1 MSAIL
6 DFGLGLLGSGFDY
19 LFGSAQQKRQ
29 NEFNAEQAKLN
40 RDFQTSEREASQQW
54 NLEQWQREN
63 EYNSPVQQM
72 ARMKEAGINPNVAIG
87 QLANN
92 GSGSVRTSPQSGAS
106 ASSVGMFSSGFGQ
119 AFQRYNE
126 TRLINSQIDKTNAE
140 TQGLGIDNSN
150 KQRRYDDAHEESVKQ
165 RDNLD
170 KLSRK
175 YGLEADLTD
184 ISLSM
189 TKQEL
194 QFQTDAFKTK
204 LAQLE
209 QDLKNSQEQGKL
221 IIEQAETEQAKQDNF
236 AADTANKK
244 ADTAYKTAMAEF
256 QKLQND
262 LFRETG
268 IRPSDGMSAVFA
280 KVLQLKLQ
288 GKESEANKLETDY
301 LALVEKYRDKSQFPD
316 LEKWAVDNLGGLP
329 MFEKG
334 LPFIGTTQNKFF
346 NFVDDYKRRLN
357 RARWFTSRGLRIPE
371 GGNQGASGSW

>member
-29 NEFNAEQAKLN
+29 NEFNAEQAQLN

-87 QLANN
+87 QLANS

-119 AFQRYNE
+119 AFQRYNQ

-150 KQRRYDDAHEESVKQ
+150 KQRQYDDAHEESVKQ

-204 LAQLE
+204 LDQLE

-221 IIEQAETEQAKQDNF
+221 ITEQVETEQAKQDNL

-256 QKLQND
+256 QNLQND

-301 LALVEKYRDKSQFPD
+301 LDLVEKYRDKSQFPD

>member
-6 DFGLGLLGSGFDY
+6 DFGLGLLGSATDF

-29 NEFNAEQAKLN
+29 NKFNAEQAQLN
-40 RDFQTSEREASQQW
+40 RDFQTSEREATQQW

-63 EYNSPVQQM
+63 EYNSPANQL

-87 QLANN
+87 QLSNN
-92 GSGSVRTSPQSGAS
+92 ESGSVRSTPQSGSA
-106 ASSVGMFSSGFGQ
+106 ASSVGMFTSGFGQ

-126 TRLINSQIDKTNAE
+126 TRLINSQIGKTDAE
-140 TQGLGIDNSN
+140 TAGLGIDNSN
-150 KQRRYDDAHEESVKQ
+150 KQRQYDDIHEESVKQ

-184 ISLSM
+184 INLSM
-189 TKQEL
+189 TRQEL
-194 QFQTDAFKTK
+194 QFQTDAYKTK
-204 LAQLE
+204 LDQLT
-209 QDLKNSQEQGKL
+209 QDLRNSESMGVLINEQ
-221 IIEQAETEQAKQDNF
+221 IETEQATQDNL

-244 ADTAYKTAMAEF
+244 ADTAYKNALAQF
-256 QKLQND
+256 QKLQNE
-262 LFRETG
+262 LFHDTG
-268 IRPSDGMSAVFA
+268 IRPSDGMTAVFA
-280 KVLQLKLQ
+280 KVLQFKLQ
-288 GKESEANKLETDY
+288 GKTDEAQKLQDEY
-301 LALVEKYRDKSQFPD
+301 LDLVEKYRDKSQFPD

-334 LPFIGTTQNKFF
+334 LPFLGTTQNRFF
-346 NFVDDYKRRLN
+346 NFIDDYNRRLD
-357 RARWFTSRGLRIPE
+357 RARWFTSRGMKVPA

>member
-29 NEFNAEQAKLN
+29 NEFNAEQAQLN

-126 TRLINSQIDKTNAE
+126 SRLINSQIDKTDAE

-150 KQRRYDDAHEESVKQ
+150 KQRQYDDAHEESVKQ

-184 ISLSM
+184 VNLSM
-189 TKQEL
+189 TRQEL
-194 QFQTDAFKTK
+194 QFQTDAYKTK

-209 QDLKNSQEQGKL
+209 QDLKNSQDMGTYINEQ
-221 IIEQAETEQAKQDNF
+221 IETEEAKQTNL
-236 AADTANKK
+236 AADTANKQ
-244 ADTAYKTAMAEF
+244 ADTRLKLAEAEF
-256 QKLQND
+256 QELQTQ
-262 LFRETG
+262 LFHDTG
-268 IRPSDGMSAVFA
+268 IRPSDGMTAVFA
-280 KVLQLKLQ
+280 KVLQLKLE
-288 GKESEANKLETDY
+288 GKDDEAQKLQDEY
-301 LALVEKYRDKSQFPD
+301 LDLVEKYRDKSQFSD
-316 LEKWAVDNLGGLP
+316 VEKWAVDNLGGLP

-334 LPFIGTTQNKFF
+334 LPFVGTMQNRFF
-346 NFVDDYKRRLN
+346 NFVEDFERRRKR
-357 RARWFTSRGLRIPE
+357 AHWFTSRGLPIPS